1 MKFRKNIHCKAGLK
15 SLKLFIC
22 TSRAEKIIRGLYF
35 NFAFLIASFLFIF
48 LCYYI
53 SYLYNKN
60 NIYLYPTVGNVNKNT
75 VKYIQ
80 YKHIYYMIIVLKL
93 QISLNNQGLK
103 NISWYT
109 IFNINLYIF
118 ISIIYVL
125 LYPFILIFLLHQP

>member
-1 MKFRKNIHCKAGLK
+1 MKNLFFFTLAFNKFYRFLPVKHRMQKVVINFNSYLLQNMKFRKNIHCKAGLK

-80 YKHIYYMIIVLKL
+80 YKHIYY
-93 QISLNNQGLK
+93 
-103 NISWYT
+103 
-109 IFNINLYIF
+109 
-118 ISIIYVL
+118 
-125 LYPFILIFLLHQP
+125 